1 MTSSSSEPSS
11 TSSSPTLHGQRSSL
25 PQIHAPIYALP
36 KPAQNKKQSTQHQTT
51 MSSIPEDASLTSD
64 DFGRRS
70 SQSISQDEAQ
80 LFDINYDI
88 KSTLTDLL
96 NCEAVR
102 NDPKMRIW
110 VQSRLM
116 DAELELKRQRKRTLS
131 APSIVVS
138 ESEELDR
145 RASVA

>member
-1 MTSSSSEPSS
+1 
-11 TSSSPTLHGQRSSL
+11 
-25 PQIHAPIYALP
+25 
-36 KPAQNKKQSTQHQTT
+36 
-51 MSSIPEDASLTSD
+51 MSSIPEHASLTSD
-64 DFGRRS
+64 DFSRTS
-70 SQSISQDEAQ
+70 SHSLSQPLSQDEVQ

-96 NCEAVR
+96 NCEAVK
-102 NDPKMRIW
+102 NDSKMRIW

-116 DAELELKRQRKRTLS
+116 DAELELKRQRKRRVS

-138 ESEELDR
+138 DTEEPDR